1 MPVKSPQRTE
11 AERLCRQFPNTAT
24 RTLAKRLSE
33 SHQVTL
39 EQARTT
45 VRKVRGNSGDAE
57 RKSATVPR
65 PNGKAG
71 TKPELPP
78 SIAEPWLPFNLGS
91 GFKLAVLSD
100 LHIPYH
106 DDRAVRSAVAY
117 CKRRR
122 PDVVLINGD
131 FADFYSISRH
141 QKDPKKRNFRQE
153 VEAVQAGLAWIRS
166 EFKNA
171 RIVYKAGNHE
181 ERWQHWLW
189 NSAPEI
195 CDFERMT
202 LGQWLDADK
211 YGIEVVTDQR
221 PIMAGRLP
229 ILHGHELGKGISAP
243 VNPARGAFLRTLS
256 TIMVGHSHRTSQHT
270 EPDWKHIDTTCWST
284 GCLCDLSPQYAVVNK
299 WNLGFAFVPVDESG
313 GWHVENLRVS
323 SVNGEVW

>member
-1 MPVKSPQRTE
+1 MSAKSPQRIE
-11 AERLCRQFPNTAT
+11 AERLCGQFPNTAT

-33 SHQVTL
+33 SHQLTL

-45 VRKVRGNSGDAE
+45 VRKVRGNSGE
-57 RKSATVPR
+57 LSRKTATVPR

-153 VEAVQAGLAWIRS
+153 VEAVQEALAWIRS
-166 EFKNA
+166 QFKNA

-189 NSAPEI
+189 NAAPEI

-202 LGQWLDADK
+202 LAQWLDADK

-270 EPDWKHIDTTCWST
+270 EPDWHHIDTTCWST

-323 SVNGEVW
+323 SVNGDVW